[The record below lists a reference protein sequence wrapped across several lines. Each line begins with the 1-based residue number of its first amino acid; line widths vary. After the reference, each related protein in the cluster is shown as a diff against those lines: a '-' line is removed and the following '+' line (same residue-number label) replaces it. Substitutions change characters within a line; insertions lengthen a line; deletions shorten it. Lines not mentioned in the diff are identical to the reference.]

1 MCIGV
6 LYLKLL
12 LMRLICAVSLVRFI
26 HFCNPILLGGFA

>member
-12 LMRLICAVSLVRFI
+12 LMCLICAVSLVRFI
-26 HFCNPILLGGFA
+26 RFCNPILLGGFA